1 MEKQHVYL
9 MIKKTDKA
17 SYCTNIK
24 ETKPRRLRDAYLEG
38 FSLVCVKHKPL
49 YDLSQVLLSWTIK
62 K

>member
-24 ETKPRRLRDAYLEG
+24 ETKPRRLRDAYLE
-38 FSLVCVKHKPL
+38 SVC
-49 YDLSQVLLSWTIK
+49 
-62 K
+62 